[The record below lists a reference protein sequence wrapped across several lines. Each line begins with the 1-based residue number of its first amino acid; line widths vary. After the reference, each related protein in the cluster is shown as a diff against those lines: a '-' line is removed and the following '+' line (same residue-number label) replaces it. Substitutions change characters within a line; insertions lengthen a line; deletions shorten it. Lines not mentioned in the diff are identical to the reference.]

1 LGLGLGLGTRD
12 SGLERADRYFQRRCS
27 PQSPAPSP
35 KVIIQVVMY
44 TRRCMVFGLLAAA
57 LLRAQDAQQ
66 NSQPSL
72 QVVGAVKQ
80 PLTLTADDLA
90 KMPRATVH
98 TTNSGMETVYEGVW
112 LHEVLKRAGVPQG
125 SELRGKALAG
135 YVLAEA
141 QDGYQVLFSL
151 AELDPAFIDNE
162 ILLADTANGKPLF
175 GAQGRFRLVV
185 PKDKPGA
192 RSIRMLTKLEVVQ
205 LRK

>member
-1 LGLGLGLGTRD
+1 
-12 SGLERADRYFQRRCS
+12 
-27 PQSPAPSP
+27 
-35 KVIIQVVMY
+35 MY
-44 TRRCMVFGLLAAA
+44 TRRLWLTAFFAAGLLAAEEA
-57 LLRAQDAQQ
+57 
-66 NSQPSL
+66 QPSL
-72 QVVGAVKQ
+72 QVTGAVQQ

-90 KMPRATVH
+90 KMPRASVKTM
-98 TTNSGMETVYEGVW
+98 NNGMETVYEGVW

-125 SELRGKALAG
+125 PALRGKALAG

-141 QDGYQVLFSL
+141 QDGYQVVFSL
-151 AELDPAFIDNE
+151 GELDPAFIDNE

-192 RSIRMLTKLEVVQ
+192 RSVRMLTKLEVVQ